1 MNDRVDRWYNMD
13 DGVEMLVIRT
23 EDDHEE
29 CEAKCEV
36 NFGFYIISSHTEVDF
51 LSS

>member
-1 MNDRVDRWYNMD
+1 MD
-13 DGVEMLVIRT
+13 NGVEMVVIIT
-23 EDDHEE
+23 EEDHENFE
-29 CEAKCEV
+29 TKCDV